1 VYTCHQGGKTRTYF
15 SKDEPLMRFH
25 FTLKHFIGAVMIIL
39 LPGNSSA
46 QPIYFRHYEVEN
58 GLSNN
63 SVITSLQDKHGFM
76 WFGTPDGLNRFD
88 GYNFRIFRI
97 ADDTPNS
104 PNNNPIFH
112 LYQDAKG
119 TLWVATLKGLYYFNT
134 KDGSFTRLPHTK
146 GQLVRVIHGDAHNNI
161 WFVEGTLL
169 YKYNTDTRQ
178 TYTYHQ
184 PSLQN
189 ITTLYMSEDG
199 SLWLG
204 CANGVLAKYDSSHN
218 TFTYYACDKIVRKA
232 NTIETIC
239 EDPENECL
247 LIGTSQTG
255 LLKFDLRRQQWTTVT
270 LRAAKHQQLFIRSL
284 LKVNTAEYWI
294 GTESGLYILNTHTN
308 DIQHIYK
315 IPHDQYALTDNA
327 IYSMCKDKEGGI
339 WLGTFFGGINYYAQ
353 YPIAF
358 EKFFPTSAGTSIEG
372 NVVREIVQDKY
383 GKIWVGSEDKGIAA
397 FDPDTKTFINYN
409 NENKRAADLPN
420 NIHGLLADN
429 DQLYIGTF
437 KDGLYVFDLKTRK
450 IKQHYAAFTNN
461 GLNSNY
467 INILYKTAAGDILV
481 CTSSGIYNF
490 SKTSGQ
496 FHYLQ
501 DLAQDDFYS
510 AITQDSSGRIW
521 LGTHENGIYYIDPG
535 QRAKKLSGRVK
546 AAQPFNDTKI
556 LNFMEDAGHHL
567 WICTEAGLFD
577 LDPANGAVRMYN
589 TTSGMPSNIVYSTV
603 RDDHNN
609 IWASTAKGLACIN
622 RKTGHIKTFRQSDGL
637 LSDQF
642 NHRSFFKDPEGNIY
656 FGCLKGLIRFNP
668 DNYTTTG
675 YTPPIY
681 ITQLQIFNKDVT
693 INSRH
698 FFSDYLLLQ
707 GNKIQ
712 LPYNNSTFSL
722 DFVALSYT
730 APDNIRYAYML
741 EGIDKSWN
749 YLDKNKIMHFYNL
762 SPGNYTIKIKSTNS
776 NSLWMSNETSFAIEI
791 TPPFWKT
798 GLAYLFYT
806 LGLLA
811 IVYFVTKYY
820 HNRYKEKQLRLME
833 IFTLNKEKELY
844 QSKIDFFTTVAHEI
858 KTPLTLI
865 KIPMSKILKNVEA
878 MPDMKHEVMVM
889 NKNTDRLLT
898 LTNQLL
904 DFRMVESGN
913 YALHADARNIVPIIE
928 EVYNNFQP
936 AINSKR
942 VTYVIEIETPDI
954 SCNIDEDGVIK
965 IVSNLIDNAIKYS
978 RSRIILTITSSEEQA
993 IVRIAND
1000 GGIIPEEERASIFEP
1015 FHRSG
1020 NTATTGTG
1028 LGLSLAKSI
1037 TLLHQGS
1044 LEYSTDGEYNI
1055 FTLTLPLLKT
1065 VNSTTT

>member
-1 VYTCHQGGKTRTYF
+1 MNCHSVLRCIIYT
-15 SKDEPLMRFH
+15 
-25 FTLKHFIGAVMIIL
+25 VMIFS
-39 LPGNSSA
+39 LPGKSSA

-63 SVITSLQDKHGFM
+63 SVITSLQDKDGFM

-97 ADDTPNS
+97 GDDNPNS
-104 PNNNPIFH
+104 LNNNPIFH
-112 LYQDAKG
+112 LYQDVKG
-119 TLWVATLKGLYYFNT
+119 TLWVATLKGLYYLNT
-134 KDGSFTRLPHTK
+134 KDGCFIRLPHTK

-161 WFVEGTLL
+161 WFVEGAHL
-169 YKYNTDTRQ
+169 YKYNTDTKR
-178 TYTYHQ
+178 TETYHQ
-184 PSLQN
+184 PPLQN
-189 ITTLYMSEDG
+189 ITTLYKSEDG
-199 SLWLG
+199 AMWLG
-204 CANGVLAKYDSSHN
+204 CANGMLAKYDSSHN
-218 TFTYYACDKIVRKA
+218 NFIYYSSDKIVRTA

-239 EDPENECL
+239 EDKENECL
-247 LIGTSQTG
+247 FIGTSQTG
-255 LLKFDLRRQQWTTVT
+255 LLKFDLRRQQWTAVT
-270 LRAAKHQQLFIRSL
+270 LPAAKHQQLFIRSL
-284 LKVNTAEYWI
+284 LKVSNREYWI

-315 IPHDQYALTDNA
+315 IPHDQYSLTDNA
-327 IYSMCKDKEGGI
+327 IYSMCKDREGGI
-339 WLGTFFGGINYYAQ
+339 WLGTFFGGINYYAHH
-353 YPIAF
+353 PIAF

-397 FDPDTKTFINYN
+397 FDPDKKTFINYN

-429 DQLYIGTF
+429 DHLYIGTF
-437 KDGLYVFDLKTRK
+437 KDGLYVFDLKTNK
-450 IKQHYAAFTNN
+450 VKQHYAAFTNN

-467 INILYKTAAGDILV
+467 INILYKTAAGNILV
-481 CTSSGIYNF
+481 GTSNGIYNF
-490 SKTSGQ
+490 DKTNGK

-501 DLAQDDFYS
+501 DLMPDEFYS
-510 AITQDSSGRIW
+510 AITQDSKGRIW
-521 LGTHENGIYYIDPG
+521 MGTHANGIFYIDPG
-535 QRAKKLSGRVK
+535 QRAKKLSV
-546 AAQPFNDTKI
+546 QLNNTYPFDNTKI
-556 LNFMEDAGHHL
+556 LNFLEDDHHHL
-567 WICTEAGLFD
+567 WICTESGLFD
-577 LDPANGAVRMYN
+577 LDQANGTARVYN

-609 IWASTAKGLACIN
+609 IWASTSKGLAYIE
-622 RKTGHIKTFRQSDGL
+622 RKSGQIKTFKQSDGL

-642 NHRSFFKDPEGNIY
+642 NHRSSFKDPEGNIY

-681 ITQLQIFNKDVT
+681 ITQLQVFNKDVT

-698 FFSDYLLLQ
+698 LFSDYLFRQ
-707 GNKIQ
+707 GNKIL

-741 EGIDKSWN
+741 EGIDKGWN
-749 YLDKNKIMHFYNL
+749 YVDKNKIMHFYNL
-762 SPGNYTIKIKSTNS
+762 SPGNYIIKIKSTNS
-776 NSLWMSNETSFAIEI
+776 SSLWVSNETSFMLEI

-798 GLAYLFYT
+798 GLAYLFYM
-806 LGLLA
+806 LLLLTIA
-811 IVYFVTKYY
+811 YFVTKYY

-844 QSKIDFFTTVAHEI
+844 QSKIDFFTKVAHEI

-878 MPDMKHEVMVM
+878 IPEMKHEVMVM

-898 LTNQLL
+898 LTSQLL
-904 DFRMVESGN
+904 DFRKVESGH
-913 YALHADARNIVPIIE
+913 YSLHLAARNIVPIIE
-928 EVYNNFQP
+928 EVYNDFQP
-936 AINSKR
+936 AINPKR
-942 VTYVIEIETPDI
+942 VTYRLEIDTPAI
-954 SCNIDEDGVIK
+954 ICNIDDDGLIK
-965 IVSNLIDNAIKYS
+965 IVSNLIDNAIKYG
-978 RSRIILTITSSEEQA
+978 RSKVILTIAASEEQA
-993 IVRIAND
+993 YIRITND
-1000 GGIIPEEERASIFEP
+1000 GSIIPEEERASIFEP

-1020 NTATTGTG
+1020 NTTATGTG
-1028 LGLSLAKSI
+1028 IGLSLAKSI

-1044 LEYSTDGEYNI
+1044 LEYTTDGENNI

-1065 VNSTTT
+1065 